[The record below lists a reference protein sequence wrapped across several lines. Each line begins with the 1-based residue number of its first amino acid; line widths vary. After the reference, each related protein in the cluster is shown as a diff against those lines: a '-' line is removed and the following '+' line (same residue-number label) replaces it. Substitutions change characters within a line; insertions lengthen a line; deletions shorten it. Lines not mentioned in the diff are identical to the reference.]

1 MHIELLKEK
10 QKKIQQQMTDFYTP
24 RGLHVFFKDKLL
36 NDDIDVEF
44 VISKVEELLPH
55 HLCSEVEMIIVGH
68 FDEFEEK
75 GFNAF
80 YDSGTVCVTNN
91 QFDEAD
97 MIDDIIHEFA
107 HSVEEPYGMEIY
119 GDSKI
124 KNEFIEKRN
133 TLHDILWKSGYKT
146 PKSFFN
152 NVDYDEEFDN
162 FLYKKVGYDKLQSL
176 CSGVFVSAYAATSL
190 REYFA
195 TAFTEFFLYPDRHNY
210 LSKVSP
216 QLYNKILS
224 LYSAE
229 SVDNY

>member
-1 MHIELLKEK
+1 
-10 QKKIQQQMTDFYTP
+10 MTDFYTP

-146 PKSFFN
+146 PKSFFKRL
-152 NVDYDEEFDN
+152 DTTSYRA
-162 FLYKKVGYDKLQSL
+162 
-176 CSGVFVSAYAATSL
+176 FVQECL
-190 REYFA
+190 
-195 TAFTEFFLYPDRHNY
+195 
-210 LSKVSP
+210 
-216 QLYNKILS
+216 
-224 LYSAE
+224 
-229 SVDNY
+229 